1 MARKFL
7 CVVLVAALPSLLAI
21 SGCALDDSAYDCDG
35 PCEKPP
41 GQSNP
46 NSYLCSCTCTPASHH
61 LEARVLLSSDDAE
74 QTTQAIV
81 LDSPVFHLNAEQI
94 DGLRFATVDM
104 PNFAHITNAYVQ
116 FTGLDSV
123 NQLLTFKI
131 VGEVAEDAAT
141 FVQAANDISGRP
153 PTSPANDVT
162 WTPPPWTAGD
172 AGADERTPD
181 LAAILQEIIEGGWNS
196 RNAVV
201 L

>member
-1 MARKFL
+1 
-7 CVVLVAALPSLLAI
+7 
-21 SGCALDDSAYDCDG
+21 
-35 PCEKPP
+35 
-41 GQSNP
+41 
-46 NSYLCSCTCTPASHH
+46 
-61 LEARVLLSSDDAE
+61 
-74 QTTQAIV
+74 
-81 LDSPVFHLNAEQI
+81 DSPVFHLNAEQI

-201 L
+201 LLFTPTAGSGSRNAVSYDGDPFHAPVLVIDYSDPVATVVGPQELPVCVPPDLNPNLPGGAEATDVQLMADCVER